1 MFLLGIFLISI
12 SRCQADSVTLAME
25 SCTRIKEL
33 TLNRQEQKLKTRQS
47 IIDAAFGLL
56 DEQRSLSA
64 ISLREVSRAAGIAP
78 TSFYRHFK
86 DMDELGLT
94 LVDEAG
100 LALRQLM
107 RQARRRIASGGGVID
122 TSVDTFMEFIT
133 GNTNV
138 FRLLLRE
145 HTGTST
151 AYRMAVL
158 REIQHFIEELS
169 DYIVESQN
177 VEHHLAS
184 LQAEAMVRLVFSAG
198 AEALEVDV
206 ALHQEIGN
214 RVKAQLRFVQLGAK
228 VFRPRGERSKA

>member
-1 MFLLGIFLISI
+1 M
-12 SRCQADSVTLAME
+12 T
-25 SCTRIKEL
+25 
-33 TLNRQEQKLKTRQS
+33 RQEQKLKTRQN
-47 IIDAAFGLL
+47 IIKAAFGLL
-56 DEQRSLSA
+56 DAQRSLSA

-86 DMDELGLT
+86 DIDELGLT

-133 GNTNV
+133 ANTNV

-158 REIQHFIEELS
+158 REIQHFIEELA
-169 DYIVESQN
+169 DYIIERQG
-177 VEHHLAS
+177 VEHQLAS

-206 ALHQEIGN
+206 ALRQDIGA
-214 RVKAQLRFVQLGAK
+214 RVKAQLRFVQLGASHY
-228 VFRPRGERSKA
+228 RSKEVM

>member
-1 MFLLGIFLISI
+1 MS
-12 SRCQADSVTLAME
+12 
-25 SCTRIKEL
+25 
-33 TLNRQEQKLKTRQS
+33 RQEQKLKTRQS
-47 IIDAAFGLL
+47 IIDAAFQLL
-56 DEQRSLSA
+56 NENRTLSA
-64 ISLREVSRAAGIAP
+64 ISLREVAREAGIAP

-133 GNTNV
+133 ASSNV

-145 HTGTST
+145 HTGTSA
-151 AYRMAVL
+151 AYRLAVS
-158 REIQHFIEELS
+158 REIQHFTDELS
-169 DYIVESQN
+169 DYIIEQLKIPHDIAV
-177 VEHHLAS
+177 

-198 AEALEVDV
+198 ADALEAD
-206 ALHQEIGN
+206 AILKAAISE
-214 RVKAQLRFVQLGAK
+214 RVKKQLRFIQLGSLAFWQCVSSHK
-228 VFRPRGERSKA
+228 YTFGG